1 MHGKSVYGQANSE
14 VGLILSN
21 YLHPLWQRGFTQ
33 MFGNYHSQ
41 KTKPEQKGESFSGAA
56 RRNGVE

>member
-41 KTKPEQKGESFSGAA
+41 KTKPEQKGEL
-56 RRNGVE
+56 